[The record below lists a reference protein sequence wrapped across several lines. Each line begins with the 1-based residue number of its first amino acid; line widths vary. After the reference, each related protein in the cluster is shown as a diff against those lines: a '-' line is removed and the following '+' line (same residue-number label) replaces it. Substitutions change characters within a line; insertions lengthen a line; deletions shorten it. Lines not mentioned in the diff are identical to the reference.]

1 MKLWLFFLTIALAVF
16 ARPTQAQSLPSE
28 AFLGEQMSMVYQD
41 VNRCSAAALSIQL
54 SFWEE
59 ERVDYRGVIARLNPH
74 AGDVSVRIE
83 EMADHAIE
91 RGLGAIVRRG
101 GTVALMKRLVA
112 AGFPVLVE
120 NTYYESAD
128 RDKGWLSHNRVL
140 VGYDDRYFYF
150 YDSLLGNGDGRGK
163 TFTFADFDARWL
175 AFNRD
180 YLVVYAPEQAFLLRG
195 IIGDD
200 WDETQNAR
208 NVLEQAEAD
217 LEAYRQNADR
227 AFIHMNMAWAYL
239 MLNQDEEAAQAVDT
253 ALRLGLPWRYFWY
266 EFSAFEAYLRVGRYE
281 ELIALANRT
290 LGTLGAGQG
299 VEEIYYYL
307 AKAREAQGETT
318 LARGNYEAAI
328 LRNANF
334 TEAREALDALT
345 GAGD

>member
-1 MKLWLFFLTIALAVF
+1 MTRWLFFLAIALAVF
-16 ARPTQAQSLPSE
+16 ARSTWAQSLPAQ
-28 AFLGEQMSMVYQD
+28 AFLGAQMSMVYQD

-54 SFWEE
+54 SYWEE
-59 ERVDYRGVIARLNPH
+59 ERVDYRGIIARLNPNS
-74 AGDVSVRIE
+74 GDVSVRIE

-101 GTVALMKRLVA
+101 GTIELMKRLVA

-128 RDKGWLSHNRVL
+128 RNKGWLSHNRVL

-208 NVLEQAEAD
+208 NVLEQAQVD
-217 LEAYRQNADR
+217 LETYRQSTDQ
-227 AFIHMNMAWAYL
+227 AFIRMNMAWAYL
-239 MLNQDEEAAQAVDT
+239 MLNQDAEAAQAVDE

-266 EFSAFEAYLRVGRYE
+266 EFSAFEAYLRVGRYDD
-281 ELIALANRT
+281 LLALGNRT
-290 LGTLGAGQG
+290 LATFGAEQG
-299 VEEIYYYL
+299 VEELYYYMG
-307 AKAREAQGETT
+307 KAREAQGETT
-318 LARGNYEAAI
+318 LARGNYEAAM

-334 TEAREALDALT
+334 TEAQQALDALK